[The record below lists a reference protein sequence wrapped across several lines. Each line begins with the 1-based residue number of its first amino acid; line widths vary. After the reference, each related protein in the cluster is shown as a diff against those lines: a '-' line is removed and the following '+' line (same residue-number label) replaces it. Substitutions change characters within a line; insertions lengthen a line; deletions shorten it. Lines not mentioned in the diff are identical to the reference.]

1 MESQNIINLLDY
13 KEKDH
18 PKFQTKKL
26 RITNDRNNGKYGGER
41 GERDST
47 IKISTE
53 VVKPFL
59 ADYSD
64 TYILVTGNIT
74 VNL

>member
-26 RITNDRNNGKYGGER
+26 RIINDRNNGKYGGER